1 MKKLSVLLV
10 FVMLVS
16 VFCAAAAQEKS
27 YLERAYDGEFKGT
40 QVIFDGPFVDNDQ
53 VFFEESIKPFEEA
66 TGIDIVYVGNKD
78 FESTIQMR
86 VEGGNAP
93 DIADFP
99 QPGLLGNLAKKGYMI
114 DVRNVISEDW
124 LKENYSEAWLDLAM
138 MEGPDGEQM
147 MAGIWARN
155 NGKSQVYYR
164 PDVWAEAGYE
174 VPTTW
179 DEMVALSK
187 QMVEDG
193 ETPWCIGI
201 ESGSATGWPATDW
214 LEDIM
219 LRTVSPEQYDAW
231 TKGELKFDS
240 PEVRRAIDIMSEI
253 WFTDGFVYG
262 GREAIATTNFGESVK
277 PLFYD
282 VDGCM
287 MHRMGNFITAYFPE
301 GLEPLKDYDVFYLP
315 PIDEEFGSPYLGG
328 GDIYGVF
335 NEKPEVL
342 AAFEFFSHG
351 ESLKFWLGQGGALS
365 PHNDAD
371 ASWYKDP
378 TEAKIAEFIQN
389 ANTFRFDG
397 SDLMP
402 SSVGAGTFWKGM
414 TDLVTGA
421 DVDTVV
427 AEIDKGW

>member
-1 MKKLSVLLV
+1 
-10 FVMLVS
+10 
-16 VFCAAAAQEKS
+16 
-27 YLERAYDGEFKGT
+27 
-40 QVIFDGPFVDNDQ
+40 
-53 VFFEESIKPFEEA
+53 
-66 TGIDIVYVGNKD
+66 
-78 FESTIQMR
+78 
-86 VEGGNAP
+86 
-93 DIADFP
+93 
-99 QPGLLGNLAKKGYMI
+99 
-114 DVRNVISEDW
+114 
-124 LKENYSEAWLDLAM
+124 
-138 MEGPDGEQM
+138 
-147 MAGIWARN
+147 
-155 NGKSQVYYR
+155 
-164 PDVWAEAGYE
+164 
-174 VPTTW
+174 
-179 DEMVALSK
+179 
-187 QMVEDG
+187 
-193 ETPWCIGI
+193 
-201 ESGSATGWPATDW
+201 
-214 LEDIM
+214 
-219 LRTVSPEQYDAW
+219 
-231 TKGELKFDS
+231 
-240 PEVRRAIDIMSEI
+240 MSEI